1 MSHSFQKRFIKI
13 LPKNFFNNFRILGDH
28 TLKIKSPVS
37 LQNKEAVFTE
47 VLSHISTLYYNKKKK
62 KYLSKKAEIDI
73 VLIFADGQQKAAG
86 TIFLDLAEYPNN
98 GQKSN
103 FFIF

>member
-1 MSHSFQKRFIKI
+1 MSHRFQKRFIKI
-13 LPKNFFNNFRILGDH
+13 SPKNFFNIFRILGDH